1 MQAMERRPYRQI
13 RRAEATE
20 ATRQRILHAARDQ
33 LMSGAGFTIEAVAER
48 AQVSRVTVY
57 AQFGGR
63 DALREAVFDNLAETG
78 GLAEIPSIFAEDD
91 PVEGIGLLIDIFC
104 GFYATHHLVLRRL
117 HALTTLAAGEGERPA
132 DRNER
137 RRQILTAL
145 LSKATQLPRYG
156 GLDIETTG
164 DILQALTS
172 FEFYDQLAAGDAAG
186 IDPAQHI
193 RELASAL
200 LRT

>member
-1 MQAMERRPYRQI
+1 MGRRSYRQI
-13 RRAEATE
+13 RRAETTE
-20 ATRQRILHAARDQ
+20 ATRQRILQAARDQ

-63 DALREAVFDNLAETG
+63 DALGEAVFDNLAETG

-91 PVEGIGLLIDIFC
+91 PGEGIGRLIDIFC
-104 GFYATHHLVLRRL
+104 GFYATHRPVLRRL
-117 HALTTLAAGEGERPA
+117 HALAALAEGEGEQSA
-132 DRNER
+132 DRNGR

-145 LSKATQLPRYG
+145 LSKTTHLPRYG
-156 GLDIETTG
+156 GLNVETTV

-172 FEFYDQLAAGDAAG
+172 FEFYDGLAAGESTG
-186 IDPAQHI
+186 IDSAQHI
-193 RELASAL
+193 RKLASAL
-200 LRT
+200 LQP

>member
-1 MQAMERRPYRQI
+1 MGRRSYRQT
-13 RRAEATE
+13 RRADAAE
-20 ATRQRILHAARDQ
+20 ATRQRILHAAREQ
-33 LMSGAGFTIEAVAER
+33 LMSGSGFTIEAVAQR

-57 AQFGGR
+57 AQFGSR

-91 PVEGIGLLIDIFC
+91 PMEGIGRLIDIFC
-104 GFYATHHLVLRRL
+104 GFYATHRPVLRRL
-117 HALTTLAAGEGERPA
+117 HALAALAASEGEQPA
-132 DRNER
+132 DRNGR
-137 RRQILTAL
+137 RRQILTTL
-145 LSKATQLPRYG
+145 LSQATQLSDYG
-156 GLDIETTG
+156 GLNVETTV

-193 RELASAL
+193 RELARAL
-200 LRT
+200 LKT